1 MNRKLEASGIHS
13 YPKTLKALAKTI
25 RTPYIQLNRAP
36 LTKASFITVLI
47 TGNSLLTCTLFFIS
61 FQLNNGL

>member
-1 MNRKLEASGIHS
+1 MLKKEPEADASGFSIL

-36 LTKASFITVLI
+36 HTKASFITVV
-47 TGNSLLTCTLFFIS
+47 LTEKS
-61 FQLNNGL
+61 FVDG